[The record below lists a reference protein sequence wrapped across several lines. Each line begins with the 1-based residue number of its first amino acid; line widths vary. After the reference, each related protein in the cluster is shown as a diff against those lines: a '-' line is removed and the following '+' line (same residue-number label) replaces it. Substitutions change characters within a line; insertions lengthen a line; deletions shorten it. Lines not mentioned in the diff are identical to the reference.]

1 MITCLKPSQSRLV
14 GEGMNSIGHTAMVL
28 AAGFGTRMRPLTN
41 TMPKPLIPV
50 AGQPIIA
57 HDFDRLRSAGVAKAV
72 VNAHYLADQ
81 IEAWAATV
89 TSPHTIVSDERDA
102 ILDTG
107 GGIARAL
114 PLLGADPFFV
124 LNSDSFWIDRGM
136 PALTRL
142 RAAWTDEM
150 DCLLLL
156 CDPAHTTGYDGKGD
170 FAIAH
175 DGRLTRAKA
184 APSEKAFAYIGGYLV
199 HPRLFADAPSGAF
212 SMNLLWDR
220 AISRGRLF
228 GLAHDGH
235 WLHVGTPDAIGA
247 AEDWL
252 KRNS

>member
-1 MITCLKPSQSRLV
+1 MLARS
-14 GEGMNSIGHTAMVL
+14 AMVL

-41 TMPKPLIPV
+41 NTPKPLIPV

-57 HDFDRLRSAGVAKAV
+57 HGFDRLRAAHVTRAV

-81 IEAWAATV
+81 IEAWCNSVSTP
-89 TSPHTIVSDERDA
+89 TTILSDERDA

-114 PLLGADPFFV
+114 PLLGAEPFFV
-124 LNSDSFWIDRGM
+124 LNSDSFWIDRGT
-136 PALTRL
+136 PALSRL
-142 RAAWTDEM
+142 RDAWDDSRM

-170 FAIAH
+170 FVIGD
-175 DGRLTRAKA
+175 DGTLLRAKA
-184 APSEKAFAYIGGYLV
+184 APGCKALAYIGAYIV
-199 HPRLFADAPSGAF
+199 HPRLFATAPQGAF

-220 AISRGRLF
+220 AIQEGRLH
-228 GLAHDGH
+228 GLAHAGH
-235 WLHVGTPDAIGA
+235 WLHVGTPEAIGE

-252 KRNS
+252 KRNT

>member
-1 MITCLKPSQSRLV
+1 MTEKIA
-14 GEGMNSIGHTAMVL
+14 HTAMVL

-41 TMPKPLIPV
+41 ITPKPLIPV

-57 HDFDRLRSAGVAKAV
+57 HGFDRLRAANVSRAI

-81 IEAWAATV
+81 IEAWCATV
-89 TSPHTIVSDERDA
+89 TTPATRVSDERDA

-114 PLLGADPFFV
+114 PLLEPDPFFV
-124 LNSDSFWIDRGM
+124 LNSDSFWIDRGT

-142 RAAWTDEM
+142 RAAWDDAAM

-170 FAIAH
+170 FVIGS
-175 DGRLTRAKA
+175 DGRLLRAKA
-184 APSEKAFAYIGGYLV
+184 APAGKALAYIGGYIV
-199 HPRLFADAPSGAF
+199 HPRLFAQAPSGAF

-220 AISRGRLF
+220 AIQGGRLF
-228 GLAHDGH
+228 GLAHAGH
-235 WLHVGTPDAIGA
+235 WLHVGTPEAIGE